1 MSTLNIKIPESIRS
15 RVEHFA
21 REDGVSVDDYVAA
34 VLSQR
39 VAVADAD
46 SYVQSRA
53 ARGSADQL
61 IHLLYKAPAV
71 EPDRRDRIVPDIEP
85 DDSPN
90 EDSAIE

>member
-21 REDGVSVDDYVAA
+21 REDGVSVDDYVAT

-53 ARGSADQL
+53 ARGSADKL
-61 IHLLYKAPAV
+61 IHLLDKAPAV
-71 EPDRRDRIVPDIEP
+71 EPDPCDRIVPDKE
-85 DDSPN
+85 
-90 EDSAIE
+90 

>member
-1 MSTLNIKIPESIRS
+1 M
-15 RVEHFA
+15 EHFA

-53 ARGSADQL
+53 ARGSANHL
-61 IHLLYKAPAV
+61 IKLLDKAPAV
-71 EPDRRDRIVPDIEP
+71 EPDPCDRIVPDIEQG
-85 DDSPN
+85 DAPN
-90 EDSAIE
+90 ADSADAPSA